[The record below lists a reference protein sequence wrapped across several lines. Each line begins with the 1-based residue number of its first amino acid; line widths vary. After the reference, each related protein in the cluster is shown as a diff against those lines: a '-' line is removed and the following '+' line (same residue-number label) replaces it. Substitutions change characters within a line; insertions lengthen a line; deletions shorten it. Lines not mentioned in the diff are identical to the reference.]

1 MDSSNPPP
9 ELIELDPKLRPDFA
23 WGAGLGFLQQWAEL
37 RGDVEAIKTMLAL
50 VMRHVGV
57 TAEEI
62 RERMPGE
69 PKPPGWWTRGASRGA
84 TVARHAT
91 RRDEG

>member
-62 RERMPGE
+62 RERMPVEAETPRVVDTGGQ
-69 PKPPGWWTRGASRGA
+69 PGRDRGTTCHQTG
-84 TVARHAT
+84 
-91 RRDEG
+91 